1 MTPADLLITASD
13 GTMVYGGTV
22 PAISPLYTGL
32 QAGDTEPA
40 TPPLCVTAATDT
52 SPVGSYA
59 SSCSG
64 AVDANYT
71 ITYADGSVSVTPAT
85 SSLTVTTSASP
96 SVAGQPVTFT
106 ATVNGFGGG
115 TVTGTVQFTIDG
127 LPSGSPVTVS
137 SAQATLSTSSLTLV
151 GNHPVQATY
160 SGDANVLGSPGSLS
174 GGESITPAPAA
185 SLVVAGYPTPTVA
198 GVSHAFTVT
207 AKDAYGNI
215 APGYLGT
222 VHFTSSDP
230 NVAVVLPGN
239 YTFGAGDAGTKTFS
253 AGLATVGSQSITA
266 TDTDTASISGSQS
279 GIMVTPGAASGV
291 TTTISASPT
300 SVSVDIGSSTI
311 TVQAKDQY
319 GNNLVSSG
327 GTVLLSATHGTL
339 SPVTDNHNGT
349 YTATLSD
356 TVARADTVSG
366 SINALAI
373 AAGNPTVTFTPGA
386 ASGVTTTI
394 SASPTSVSVDIGSS
408 TITVQAKDQ
417 YGNNLVSSGGTV
429 LLSATHGT
437 LSPVTDNH
445 NGTYTATLSDT
456 VARADTV
463 SGSINALAIA
473 AGNPTVTFTP
483 GAASQF
489 LVAAPLQAT
498 SGTPFTFTVTA
509 QDQYGNTVTG
519 YAGTVHFTSTDGD
532 PAVVL
537 PANST
542 LTNGFGTFNAT
553 LQTAGNQTL
562 TATDTAHNSIT
573 GADIIGV
580 APGQFL
586 SNVSAAD
593 ADFKNID
600 GFDVLF
606 GKGSVSPQ
614 LKLKNTN
621 PGTFHYLLTLTN
633 ETGAT
638 IHDNTVLN
646 SANGATSTVI
656 LTVPALPG
664 SVGVTLPSSALPY
677 TSSSTSAFWVQ
688 GSHAIHVHPDDR
700 TDDMPVTVQYAT
712 SAPGGDCTA
721 TSVTWVP
728 GQPADGTLVKCIK
741 ITGFS
746 IPKHHSAKID
756 VMYQF
761 AVEGTDGWASTAQTM
776 FRAGFSFKSAATV
789 HLDTQINGNPSGNY
803 SSNQVAGLVGA
814 GQQVTAVGGFVYD
827 RNGNGVPGATIRLF
841 NSASVASCATTNTNV
856 VAQDVTTPDG
866 FYFIWAAGLIQSGST
881 NSLPSG
887 SQYYVMVCNLTL
899 PQPNWPARSMDHK
912 LGNKEFDE
920 EDFYVSSSTAL
931 SFTQQP
937 TGTRAGQ
944 PMGTVKVAVVDYFG
958 NIVTG
963 DNATPVMLTIGSG
976 TSGATLAGTTTRTA
990 VGGVATFTGLSINL
1004 VGSGYSL
1011 IASSPPLVGTTS
1023 GSFNITK

>member
-1 MTPADLLITASD
+1 
-13 GTMVYGGTV
+13 
-22 PAISPLYTGL
+22 
-32 QAGDTEPA
+32 
-40 TPPLCVTAATDT
+40 
-52 SPVGSYA
+52 
-59 SSCSG
+59 
-64 AVDANYT
+64 
-71 ITYADGSVSVTPAT
+71 
-85 SSLTVTTSASP
+85 
-96 SVAGQPVTFT
+96 
-106 ATVNGFGGG
+106 
-115 TVTGTVQFTIDG
+115 
-127 LPSGSPVTVS
+127 
-137 SAQATLSTSSLTLV
+137 
-151 GNHPVQATY
+151 
-160 SGDANVLGSPGSLS
+160 
-174 GGESITPAPAA
+174 
-185 SLVVAGYPTPTVA
+185 
-198 GVSHAFTVT
+198 
-207 AKDAYGNI
+207 
-215 APGYLGT
+215 
-222 VHFTSSDP
+222 
-230 NVAVVLPGN
+230 
-239 YTFGAGDAGTKTFS
+239 
-253 AGLATVGSQSITA
+253 
-266 TDTDTASISGSQS
+266 
-279 GIMVTPGAASGV
+279 
-291 TTTISASPT
+291 
-300 SVSVDIGSSTI
+300 
-311 TVQAKDQY
+311 
-319 GNNLVSSG
+319 
-327 GTVLLSATHGTL
+327 
-339 SPVTDNHNGT
+339 
-349 YTATLSD
+349 
-356 TVARADTVSG
+356 
-366 SINALAI
+366 
-373 AAGNPTVTFTPGA
+373 
-386 ASGVTTTI
+386 
-394 SASPTSVSVDIGSS
+394 
-408 TITVQAKDQ
+408 
-417 YGNNLVSSGGTV
+417 
-429 LLSATHGT
+429 
-437 LSPVTDNH
+437 
-445 NGTYTATLSDT
+445 
-456 VARADTV
+456 
-463 SGSINALAIA
+463 
-473 AGNPTVTFTP
+473 
-483 GAASQF
+483 
-489 LVAAPLQAT
+489 
-498 SGTPFTFTVTA
+498 
-509 QDQYGNTVTG
+509 
-519 YAGTVHFTSTDGD
+519 
-532 PAVVL
+532 
-537 PANST
+537 
-542 LTNGFGTFNAT
+542 
-553 LQTAGNQTL
+553 
-562 TATDTAHNSIT
+562 
-573 GADIIGV
+573 
-580 APGQFL
+580 
-586 SNVSAAD
+586 
-593 ADFKNID
+593 
-600 GFDVLF
+600 
-606 GKGSVSPQ
+606 
-614 LKLKNTN
+614 
-621 PGTFHYLLTLTN
+621 
-633 ETGAT
+633 
-638 IHDNTVLN
+638 
-646 SANGATSTVI
+646 
-656 LTVPALPG
+656 
-664 SVGVTLPSSALPY
+664 VGVTLPSSALPY